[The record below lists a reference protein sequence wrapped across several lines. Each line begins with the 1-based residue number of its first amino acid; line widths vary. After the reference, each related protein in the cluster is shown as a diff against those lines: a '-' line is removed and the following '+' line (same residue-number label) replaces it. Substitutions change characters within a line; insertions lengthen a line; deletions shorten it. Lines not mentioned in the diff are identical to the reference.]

1 MASATDFKAWAQQD
15 LVMTLPTA
23 LGDRDFRVRPPSVA
37 DAGKLLACAVRGEV
51 NLGLFPGNEIP
62 EEVQAVLDTIEPT
75 EHPALGATYDEMVK
89 AGLSPVT
96 IDRVAYY
103 ATFYWARGEEYA
115 DTLARLLF
123 TPRVTD
129 DLFPAEGGGATPKA
143 S

>member
-1 MASATDFKAWAQQD
+1 MASATDFAAWAQQD
-15 LVMTLPTA
+15 LVIPIGGRT
-23 LGDRDFRVRPPSVA
+23 FVVRPPSVA

-51 NLGLFPGNEIP
+51 NLRMVKGPIP
-62 EEVQAVLDTIEPT
+62 DEVQRVLDTIGD
-75 EHPALGATYDEMVK
+75 EHPALGPAYDEMVE

-96 IDRVAYY
+96 IDRLAYY

-115 DTLARLLF
+115 DTLARVLF

-129 DLFPAEGGGATPKA
+129 DLFPDEEDEPLPKA